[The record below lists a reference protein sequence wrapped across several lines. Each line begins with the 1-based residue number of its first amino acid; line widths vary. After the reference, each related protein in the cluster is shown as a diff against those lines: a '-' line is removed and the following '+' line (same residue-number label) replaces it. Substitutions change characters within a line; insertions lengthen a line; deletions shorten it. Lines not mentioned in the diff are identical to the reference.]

1 VPHGRTLAEKF
12 WHALVLAY
20 TYITVNFH
28 LYSSINVQPKEC
40 SLYNR
45 FCIERSPKMGF
56 WRNFG
61 RGAKIFGGMQWP
73 PIYVVWWKNGA
84 DALNTLVCMHRK
96 EITKKTFKKR
106 NVYAVIVIFHPVQC
120 LPPKSLVTPWCMW
133 GLVGDVISRAQFQLN
148 RLRG

>member
-1 VPHGRTLAEKF
+1 
-12 WHALVLAY
+12 
-20 TYITVNFH
+20 
-28 LYSSINVQPKEC
+28 
-40 SLYNR
+40 
-45 FCIERSPKMGF
+45 
-56 WRNFG
+56 
-61 RGAKIFGGMQWP
+61 
-73 PIYVVWWKNGA
+73 
-84 DALNTLVCMHRK
+84 MHRK